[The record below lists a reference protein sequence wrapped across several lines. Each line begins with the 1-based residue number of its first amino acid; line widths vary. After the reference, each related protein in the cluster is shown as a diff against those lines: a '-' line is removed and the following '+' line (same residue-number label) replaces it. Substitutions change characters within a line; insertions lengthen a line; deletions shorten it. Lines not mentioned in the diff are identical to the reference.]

1 MSAKNWTT
9 CPQCSQLASQEQEK
23 ARGLA
28 AAAYGNVS
36 REEYAELQK
45 AAERESVLR
54 DTLREDWSIGVGTDG
69 KFRMTYHCHCEEC
82 GFKYELKVE
91 DYAKMR
97 KAGQ

>member
-9 CPQCSQLASQEQEK
+9 CPQCSQLASQEREK

-45 AAERESVLR
+45 AAEREPVLR

-69 KFRMTYHCHCEEC
+69 KFSVRYLCKCEEC
-82 GFKYELKVE
+82 GFTHGFRHVE
-91 DYAKMR
+91 QATMR
-97 KAGQ
+97 QAGQ